1 MPRPVPGKGSNSGK
15 VSASNRRQDAAMAAR
30 GRGKNTTPTKT
41 VKIDGKTYTQ
51 ASARSMVAK
60 QGKVQEAGIPLAL
73 LAVMGA
79 RAAGPVARRLLQ
91 SRKNPPAQKPPYRSL
106 KEAARA
112 GDAKAKKPGKPPASR
127 PMMTT
132 VDGRRV
138 SDSPT
143 NRAMD
148 AAVKALRKGDVK
160 SAQKNLDIAAG
171 RPKYGKGTYGKK

>member
-1 MPRPVPGKGSNSGK
+1 MPRPVPGKGSNSRK

-73 LAVMGA
+73 LAAMGA
-79 RAAGPVARRLLQ
+79 RAALPAARRLLQ
-91 SRKNPPAQKPPYRSL
+91 NPSTGRTL
-106 KEAARA
+106 KAAAKA

-171 RPKYGKGTYGKK
+171 RPRYGKGTYGKK

>member
-1 MPRPVPGKGSNSGK
+1 MPRPVPGKGSNSKK

-30 GRGKNTTPTKT
+30 VRGKNTTPTKT

-51 ASARSMVAK
+51 ASARSMLTK
-60 QGKVQEAGIPLAL
+60 PGKLQEGGSAAYAAIRA
-73 LAVMGA
+73 AQ
-79 RAAGPVARRLLQ
+79 AAGPAAKRLLQ
-91 SRKNPPAQKPPYRSL
+91 SRQKPPASRSL